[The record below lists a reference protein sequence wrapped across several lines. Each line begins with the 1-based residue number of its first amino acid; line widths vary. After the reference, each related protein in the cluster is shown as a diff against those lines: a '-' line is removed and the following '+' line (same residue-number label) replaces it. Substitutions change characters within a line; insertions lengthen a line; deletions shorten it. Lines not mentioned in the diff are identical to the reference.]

1 MKSLD
6 LALLCAGAV
15 ALAMVAVRLWCA
27 MSDPDSAYHEHQ
39 AQAQEEAWDR
49 AELQP

>member
-6 LALLCAGAV
+6 LALFCAATV
-15 ALAMVAVRLWCA
+15 ALAMVAVRLYCA
-27 MSDPDSAYHEHQ
+27 MTDPDSAFHEWR
-39 AQAQEEAWDR
+39 AQRQEEAWDR